1 MENVVFQG
9 VRVFQYCAWA
19 REYFFKI
26 PFCRSRLWYFA
37 PFKPISQTGILSY
50 FDLGHFLGL
59 HWLSGKNQDW
69 AKKLACLATKFQF
82 LRAGTLGNL
91 SKGSAGL
98 EILKIG
104 HGLAKKRDFHRVFNL
119 PTEICDWIVWIF
131 SQISLQIS
139 KRTNVQFQ
147 GWTCMLVSLLKC

>member
-1 MENVVFQG
+1 MENVVFQR
-9 VRVFQYCAWA
+9 VRIFQYCAWV

-26 PFCRSRLWYFA
+26 PFRGWSLWYFS

-82 LRAGTLGNL
+82 LRAGALGNL

-98 EILKIG
+98 EILKIR
-104 HGLAKKRDFHRVFNL
+104 HGLAKKRDFRGVVYL
-119 PTEICDWIVWIF
+119 PTETWPNHVR
-131 SQISLQIS
+131 LS
-139 KRTNVQFQ
+139 KFQ
-147 GWTCMLVSLLKC
+147 GPLRLLIGFLVRQPSKIEIW